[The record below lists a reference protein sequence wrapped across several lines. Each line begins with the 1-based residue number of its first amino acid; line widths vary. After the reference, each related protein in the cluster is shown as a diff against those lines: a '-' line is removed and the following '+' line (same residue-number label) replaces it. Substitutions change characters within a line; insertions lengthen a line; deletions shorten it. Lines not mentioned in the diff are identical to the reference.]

1 MFPTDGMEMKF
12 AKQSRIKNPE
22 LVREYRQTYCQYCGV
37 MGVKLGNHHIFSRG
51 SGGPDAKWNLITLC
65 ELKFGGQSCHDR
77 AQQYKIPR
85 IELLLIKA
93 RQLKAE
99 QEEIDAM
106 LEYCFRKLSEADYN
120 RLERA
125 IRGDNHEQV

>member
-1 MFPTDGMEMKF
+1 MKF

-106 LEYCFRKLSEADYN
+106 LDYCYPRLKDDDYK

-125 IRGDNHEQV
+125 VRAD

>member
-1 MFPTDGMEMKF
+1 MFPTDGMGMKF

-85 IELLLIKA
+85 IELLLIKVK
-93 RQLKAE
+93 QLKNE
-99 QEEIDAM
+99 PEELQSM
-106 LEYCFRKLSEADYN
+106 LDYCYPRLKEEDYE

-125 IRGDNHEQV
+125 VKGG